1 MKVIGISGSPR
12 KKGNT
17 EIGVRLALEEI
28 EKQGIDVEFVSLAG
42 KEVAPCNACMS
53 CKKQPKCVI
62 EDDFQPIFEQIVEAE
77 GLIVGSPVYFGSA
90 TPETMALL
98 DRLGYVARNNGNF
111 LRRKVGGPIVVAR
124 RAGQNFTYAQLVLFY
139 TINEMIVV
147 GSTYWN
153 IAFGREKGEIIAD
166 AEGVE
171 TMRNFGK
178 NVAWLLKKLYG
189 EKDA

>member
-12 KKGNT
+12 KEGNT
-17 EIGVRLALEEI
+17 EIAVGLALEEI
-28 EKQGIDVEFVSLAG
+28 GKQGIDTELISLAG
-42 KEVAPCNACMS
+42 EEIAPCRACMS
-53 CKKQPKCVI
+53 CKRGPKCAI
-62 EDDFQPIFEQIVEAE
+62 EDDFQQIFEQIVEAE

-98 DRLGYVARNNGNF
+98 DRLGYVARNNDNL

-124 RAGQNFTYAQLVLFY
+124 RAGQNFTYAQLVFFY

-153 IAFGREKGEIIAD
+153 IAFGSSEKGTVTND
-166 AEGVE
+166 KEGM
-171 TMRNFGK
+171 TTAWNFGK
-178 NVAWLLKKLYG
+178 NIASLIKTLKG
-189 EKDA
+189 

>member
-12 KKGNT
+12 KEGNT
-17 EIGVRLALEEI
+17 EMAVRLALEEI
-28 EKQGIDVEFVSLAG
+28 GKQGIDVEFVSLAG
-42 KEVAPCNACMS
+42 KEIAPCNACMH
-53 CKKQPKCVI
+53 CKNRPKCII
-62 EDDFQPIFEQIVEAE
+62 EDDFQPIFEKIVEAE

-171 TMRNFGK
+171 TIRNFGK